1 MANELGNYFFS
12 RKPLYF
18 TWKFGSDTLTVNFT
32 NNTTDYPNIDN
43 LSKLVKLLGTNGANI
58 NYIWLVYKTGA
69 KVDGD
74 GNASSISSKNDLLTL
89 STATE
94 AENVTA
100 YLYALFNTS
109 YSDINSYKLFANSCY
124 TKDSRVVDK
133 IVTGNS
139 LIGNSLVTT
148 TCGSGLSSVQF
159 KFKMSGC
166 STIFNSENDIYKT
179 LTKTYAGTG
188 TGVVQFNLMINVKGT
203 FGTEDNAWIYLI
215 VNCISI
221 NRD

>member
-43 LSKLVKLLGTNGANI
+43 LSKLVNLLGTNGANI

-69 KVDGD
+69 QEG
-74 GNASSISSKNDLLTL
+74 GSGSSSSISSKNALLTL

-94 AENVTA
+94 AENVSI
-100 YLYALFNTS
+100 LYSSGMAT
-109 YSDINSYKLFANSCY
+109 YSDINKYKLFANSCY
-124 TKDSRVVDK
+124 TKDSRVSSK

-166 STIFNSENDIYKT
+166 NTIFNSENDIYKT

-188 TGVVQFNLMINVKGT
+188 AGVVQFNLMINVKGT

-215 VNCISI
+215 VNCIST